1 MATVDL
7 MILTGK
13 QDLQNELRYTQKL
26 WIPKFPKFMYKKQ
39 YFLDELTNL
48 TGF

>member
-1 MATVDL
+1 

-26 WIPKFPKFMYKKQ
+26 WILKFPEFMYKKQ